1 MGVENLEKAKAEL
14 PYDPATPL
22 LGMDPGDATSYD
34 RDTGLSIFSM
44 EFYSVIKKNE
54 IIQFVGKW
62 VDLES
67 IINII
72 LNEVTQAQGD
82 EYHVSS
88 LIRGS

>member
-1 MGVENLEKAKAEL
+1 
-14 PYDPATPL
+14 
-22 LGMDPGDATSYD
+22 
-34 RDTGLSIFSM
+34 M

>member
-1 MGVENLEKAKAEL
+1 MEMWSA
-14 PYDPATPL
+14 
-22 LGMDPGDATSYD
+22 
-34 RDTGLSIFSM
+34 FSM

-54 IIQFVGKW
+54 IIQFAGKW

-72 LNEVTQAQGD
+72 LSEVTQAQRD

-88 LIRGS
+88 LIRGSWLLISKYACLRVNTSV